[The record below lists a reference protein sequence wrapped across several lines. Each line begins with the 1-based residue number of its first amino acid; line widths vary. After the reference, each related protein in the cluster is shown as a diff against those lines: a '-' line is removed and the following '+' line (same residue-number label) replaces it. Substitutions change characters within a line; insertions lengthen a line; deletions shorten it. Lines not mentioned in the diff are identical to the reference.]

1 MATIAQGGLFPPII
15 DAYMPAFNIRD
26 IIRPADDTTTL
37 DIKYN
42 TSQYN
47 NLEDI
52 KSVHVSIVRQ
62 SNYMSLLDD
71 TDYPRGVYVQN
82 HEPATEDDIIG
93 IPNTCLNYKQLSYNE
108 YYKVQVRLSK
118 IACPS
123 TSLTG
128 QALSNYLID
137 EENLQYFSE
146 WSTVCLIRFIAKPI
160 FNIDANGE
168 PLTNG
173 DNVIDTSSLKISGN
187 YTKGNVPNNNNI
199 WNLAAVEDGSVDLE
213 YLNSYNIKLYDI
225 DTNELVYQTTELNV
239 DRNNPNSFQYTL
251 PYFFEDG
258 SNFRIVFHFTT
269 ANLYETDV
277 SYNIRAAYSKSSWND
292 QTDIAEILGLDSV
305 IGKVN
310 ITFES
315 QEEGGSLPEDG
326 VLNIRRSDNNSN
338 FTIWENIWK
347 KTIPANT
354 TILSFDDFTIE
365 SGTLYKY
372 EINYTD
378 TNGDDYFIVE
388 GPVLSVFNDAFLT
401 GEGTQLSVK
410 FNPSISSFKY
420 NVGDALQNTIGGK
433 YPYITRNGAME
444 YRTFSL
450 SGTIAYEMDN
460 EHQFASRSDIYGEWI
475 DVYGSYFVNHYINQQ
490 NDRLTQR
497 KFRELVMDYLYSD
510 NPKLFRS
517 TPEGNVL
524 VRLTNVNLTPN
535 QQLSRMI
542 YDFSCDVT
550 EIGEASIDNYKLYNI
565 QDFGEI

>member
-15 DAYMPAFNIRD
+15 DAYLPAFNIRD
-26 IIRPADDTTTL
+26 IIRPADDTVTL

-52 KSVHVSIVRQ
+52 KAVHVSIIRQ

-71 TDYPRGVYVQN
+71 VDYPRGIYVQN
-82 HEPATEDDIIG
+82 HEPETEDDVIG

-118 IACPS
+118 IECPNG
-123 TSLTG
+123 SLTG
-128 QALSNYLID
+128 QALSDYLIN

-173 DNVIDTSSLKISGN
+173 DNVIDISSLKISGN
-187 YTKGNVPNNNNI
+187 YTKGNIPNHNNI

-225 DTNELVYQTTELNV
+225 DTDELVYQSSEINV

-258 SNFRIVFHFTT
+258 DNLRIVFHFTT

-277 SYNIRAAYSKSSWND
+277 SYRIRAAYSKSSWND
-292 QTDIAEILGLDSV
+292 QTDVAEMLGLDSV

-310 ITFES
+310 VSFEP
-315 QEEGGSLPEDG
+315 QTDGGQLPEGG

-347 KTIPANT
+347 KTIPANST
-354 TILSFDDFTIE
+354 RLTFDDFTIE

-388 GPVLSVFNDAFLT
+388 GPTLSVFNDAFLT

-420 NVGDALQNTIGGK
+420 NVGDSVQNTIGGK
-433 YPYITRNGAME
+433 YPYITRNGSMN

-460 EHQFASRSDIYGEWI
+460 EHQFKTRSDMYGEWI

-490 NDRLTQR
+490 NDRITQR
-497 KFRELVMDYLYSD
+497 KFRELVMEYLYSD
-510 NPKLFRS
+510 TPKIFRS
-517 TPEGNVL
+517 TPEGNIL

-542 YDFSCDVT
+542 YDFSCEAT
-550 EIGEASIDNYKLYNI
+550 EIGDASIDNYKLYNI